1 MSAVR
6 PDQQQQQQPQQ
17 QSEAVDL
24 GGGTSLSN
32 KKPSSDKLMFVN
44 ELYAQIDEL
53 RREVAQRGVD
63 IEAGRQELTAEVEA
77 KRKLAAR
84 VDELMAFIDRSK
96 KFQADEPD
104 SATNTEYLKNCV
116 FRFMATS
123 EHSERRRLAPVI
135 STILKLTHAE
145 KKTIE
150 SALLASEAN
159 DMGAL
164 GAMATTSFGSLF
176 GFSSPPQPASVA
188 NTASTDSR
196 ESGVDEGD
204 VPVPGLTLK
213 RGRNKPQS

>member
-150 SALLASEAN
+150 TALIAESSSTDFQSALGLDQLVSFTSYFGWGSGGSEVVNSAE
-159 DMGAL
+159 AQQQHQQHHQL
-164 GAMATTSFGSLF
+164 
-176 GFSSPPQPASVA
+176 
-188 NTASTDSR
+188 
-196 ESGVDEGD
+196 
-204 VPVPGLTLK
+204 PVPGLSLK
-213 RGRNKPQS
+213 RSTNSS